1 MNYVPNILCTVW
13 EKFVEP
19 LLRALIKIHSH
30 LAKKNY
36 IFETEIIIKNRFAHE
51 LPVWRRANIEKQT
64 TIHRYI
70 YSYGQFRI
78 TS

>member
-30 LAKKNY
+30 LAKKN
-36 IFETEIIIKNRFAHE
+36 ISLKLKLSLKIG
-51 LPVWRRANIEKQT
+51 LLM
-64 TIHRYI
+64 
-70 YSYGQFRI
+70 SYQCGAGL
-78 TS
+78 T